1 MRALGIDPGI
11 ANTGLAIV
19 AAKSSGYTLES
30 HATIRTSKKDTEA
43 NRYRHI
49 QCGIAKVIEAHK
61 PDIIAIER
69 VFFNSNISSAMTT
82 GGVIAIALCEAE
94 KKGIGSY
101 LLTPQQIKAASGL
114 SRKATKASIAR
125 VAEGLFG
132 IPFTQRQNH
141 VIDAG
146 YAAICGILKQ
156 RRKHQ

>member
-1 MRALGIDPGI
+1 MQALGIDPGI
-11 ANTGLAIV
+11 ANTGVAIV
-19 AAKSSGYTLES
+19 ETTGTSYALRC
-30 HATIRTSKKDTEA
+30 HDTIRTSKADPEA
-43 NRYRHI
+43 ARYLSI

-61 PDIIAIER
+61 PDLIAIER
-69 VFFNSNISSAMTT
+69 VFFGQNITSNQTT
-82 GGVIAIALCEAE
+82 AGVIAIALCEAE

-114 SRKATKASIAR
+114 SRSATKASLAK